1 MSTSRNAW
9 YGDFDRAHHISLKE
23 SARLAKSSDIL
34 WIRLNGK
41 ALSIFDIKELPQTLG
56 TVTAL
61 IDALIDNSTNSFD
74 SCINLVDRLL
84 RELEEV
90 NLISPQKLVSVV
102 RRLEDRFNKEN
113 KADIY
118 VGLTILLKLADYAWV
133 KIDLLLNNNT
143 DKEEI

>member
-1 MSTSRNAW
+1 M
-9 YGDFDRAHHISLKE
+9 
-23 SARLAKSSDIL
+23 
-34 WIRLNGK
+34 NGK

-118 VGLTILLKLADYAWV
+118 VGLTILLKLADYA
-133 KIDLLLNNNT
+133 
-143 DKEEI
+143 